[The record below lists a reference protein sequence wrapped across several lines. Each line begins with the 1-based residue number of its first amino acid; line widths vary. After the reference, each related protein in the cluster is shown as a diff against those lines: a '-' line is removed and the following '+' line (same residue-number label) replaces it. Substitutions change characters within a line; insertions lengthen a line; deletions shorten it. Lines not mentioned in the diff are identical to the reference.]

1 MKSSIKKI
9 LDIADRTLYNWKK
22 EQKPIVLLLEKY
34 FTKEDLEEFLDTG
47 EIRRFENYDASRAD
61 PLFIEY
67 IKYNLPTKIDAIK
80 GEGIIDRLNRLIPRK
95 IFISILEDLRNEEDI
110 ELYQRKSKKFLIDRI
125 KGYEASLHEGP
136 SKKQLVGIIEKTL
149 SNIECYVLIKYHEE
163 ILAK

>member
-110 ELYQRKSKKFLIDRI
+110 ELYQRKSKNFSSTELKDMKPLFMKVQARNNLWV
-125 KGYEASLHEGP
+125 SLRKP
-136 SKKQLVGIIEKTL
+136 YPILNVMYL
-149 SNIECYVLIKYHEE
+149 LNITKRF
-163 ILAK
+163 

>member
-163 ILAK
+163 ILVK

>member
-47 EIRRFENYDASRAD
+47 QIRRFENYDASRAD

-125 KGYEASLHEGP
+125 KGYEAYLHEGP

-163 ILAK
+163 ILVK